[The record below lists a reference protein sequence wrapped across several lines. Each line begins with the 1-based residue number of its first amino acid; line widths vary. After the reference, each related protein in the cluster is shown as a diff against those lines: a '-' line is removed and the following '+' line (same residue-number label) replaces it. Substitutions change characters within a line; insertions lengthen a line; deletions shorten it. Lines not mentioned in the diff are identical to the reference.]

1 MATNLMLDTQLLKQ
15 AVEIS
20 GLKTE
25 KDTVNLALQEFIQ
38 RRAAD
43 KIIDAFGTVDYDESY
58 DYKAARNRNA

>member
-1 MATNLMLDTQLLKQ
+1 MATNLTFDTQLLKQ